1 MAFIPERQVPVALW
15 RTMVRL
21 DHNKINTWMAL
32 RNALGVAVPLAVAT
46 ALHAPLSGV
55 AIATG
60 ALNVSFSDGHDP
72 YPQRGRRML
81 TWSVLGAVAV
91 FTGSVTGGSNFVA
104 TGVVAA
110 WAMLAGMLLAVGS
123 RAGDLGL
130 NTLVTVI
137 VFAAHPMPVKRA
149 VGAGLLVLAGGLLQ
163 TAFALLLWP
172 IRRRQPE
179 REAVGQAFLHL
190 AKAINSDEEPEAAAL
205 LDTPAPAVQDTL
217 NALGRDHSVEG
228 ERYRLLFDQAN
239 RIAVSAFMLRHAS
252 GNGSRPE
259 AAQEEAES
267 ARLLQL
273 ASQVLEAIGRRMS
286 EGEASP
292 MIAAWLDEI
301 TRIAKAA
308 NSGEEQD
315 SVGAA
320 REALAGQL
328 RVVAQLAERTTPE
341 GLLEFSYVETS
352 KPWKLQLTSWVETL
366 RVNAHLNSV
375 YFRHA
380 VRLAV
385 CVAIGDALGRGVD
398 WMRTYWIPMTI
409 AVILKPDFGTTFS
422 RGGLRLLGTF
432 MGLVLATVLYHV
444 MPATPWTQL
453 LLVGAFALILRSI
466 GPANYGVFSAAVA
479 GLVVFLIAATGISP
493 AETVDARAVN
503 TAAGGVLALVAYA
516 VWPTW
521 ERTQV
526 RQTMADMI
534 DRCREYFH
542 AVAQRFEREDTKTDA
557 ALEEARRAWRLA
569 RSTAEASVDRLS
581 GEPGARPEQIAL
593 LTSMLASS
601 HSVVYSVM
609 VLETELRHVPGGA
622 AVGVSEAFIHD
633 VEFTLYYLAA
643 ALRGAVSALQGLP
656 DLRKS
661 YRALADAQDELSP
674 AYRFLVDEMD
684 RLTVSLNTLREQV
697 QKLVQFV

>member
-1 MAFIPERQVPVALW
+1 MI
-15 RTMVRL
+15 
-21 DHNKINTWMAL
+21 
-32 RNALGVAVPLAVAT
+32 
-46 ALHAPLSGV
+46 
-55 AIATG
+55 
-60 ALNVSFSDGHDP
+60 
-72 YPQRGRRML
+72 
-81 TWSVLGAVAV
+81 
-91 FTGSVTGGSNFVA
+91 
-104 TGVVAA
+104 
-110 WAMLAGMLLAVGS
+110 AGMLLAVGQ

-137 VFAAHPMPVKRA
+137 VFAAHPMPVKSA
-149 VGAGLLVLAGGLLQ
+149 LGAGLLVLAGGLLQ
-163 TAFALLLWP
+163 TSLALLLWP
-172 IRRRQPE
+172 LRRRQPE
-179 REAVGQAFLHL
+179 REAVGQAYLQL
-190 AKAINSDEEPEAAAL
+190 AKAINSDEESEAAAL
-205 LDTPAPAVQDTL
+205 LEAPAAAVQDTL

-228 ERYRLLFDQAN
+228 ERYRLLMDQAN
-239 RIAVSAFMLRHAS
+239 RIAGSAFMLRHAN
-252 GNGSRPE
+252 GNGSRSEPTE
-259 AAQEEAES
+259 GDADT

-273 ASQVLEAIGRRMS
+273 ASQVLEAIGRKMS

-301 TRIAKAA
+301 TRMAKAR

-341 GLLEFSYVETS
+341 GLLEFSHVETS

-409 AVILKPDFGTTFS
+409 AVILKPDFGSTFS

-432 MGLVLATVLYHV
+432 IGLVLATVLYHV

-479 GLVVFLIAATGISP
+479 GLVVFLIAATGVSP

-542 AVAQRFEREDTKTDA
+542 AVAQRFERDDPKTDA
-557 ALEEARRAWRLA
+557 ALEEARGAWRLA
-569 RSTAEASVDRLS
+569 RSTAEAAVDRLS

-601 HSVVYSVM
+601 RSVVYSVM

-622 AVGVSEAFIHD
+622 PIGVSQAFIHD

-643 ALRGAVSALQGLP
+643 ALRGAASALQGLP

-661 YRALADAQDELSP
+661 YRALANAQKDLSP

-697 QKLVQFV
+697 QKLVS